1 MNMTWQDDVIHKIN
15 LDGAFVYIIND
26 PDGLLYEPVIATSLQ
41 EKNAFIFDDDD
52 PLALR
57 LAYETWRS
65 GENKISFLIRLV
77 VGRDIFIPHDIQHES
92 KTIDFY
98 LSEFFQ
104 DIDSNVLR
112 LIPPT
117 LYQSVMDALK
127 LFSPG
132 RLSPQSSLDFLLRHI
147 YRIAPEVI
155 QSSADLVRLL
165 IRKHYIGIEMPVQI
179 EKRLIYLLSLVPS
192 FGLWN
197 VSQLISNK
205 SYFFDFLQKQW
216 EIYLH
221 NEENSLTSIKFRPDA
236 QLIIPFADGDVRVF
250 IDNLFA
256 EGIIKPVAINNLP
269 LGHWASFA
277 LLKEPKITE
286 HERVLHLLNN
296 AQKLFRQYSEEKANT
311 DFWLEQSRSLGIM
324 NAIFYQNKKFPAVEV
339 LLDDIKELN
348 TNVDELFQ
356 HWLQINF
363 MKIQA
368 IPTVRY
374 PCMLHKVPDWISRRI
389 DSGNK
394 VCLLVLDGMGA
405 RQWPLIRKQLQISE
419 NILIEEHSCF
429 AWVPT
434 ITSISRQALF
444 SGKRPF
450 CFSESLLT
458 TSKEEQLW
466 LNYWLDKGLDK
477 REVKYAKKI
486 ENYSVDDW
494 QSLVGSL
501 SVKIAGFVINFIDE
515 QMHGMKMGMA
525 GLNVVV
531 DSWLAEWKFKEKI
544 SDLLD
549 NGFEVIITS
558 DHGNQEAIGMGYIN
572 EGVKAETRG
581 ERVRIYNDPSL
592 RDSSAANY
600 QDSVIVWPGPEMG
613 LPKGTYPLL
622 AYSDKAFKSK
632 GDVVVGHGGI
642 SLHEAIVPFIIVNKK

>member
-1 MNMTWQDDVIHKIN
+1 MTWQDDVLHKVN

-26 PDGLLYEPVIATSLQ
+26 PDGLLHEPVIANSLQ
-41 EKNAFIFDDDD
+41 EKNALIFDDDD

-57 LAYETWRS
+57 LSYEAWRS
-65 GENKISFLIRLV
+65 GINKIPFLIRLAAE
-77 VGRDIFIPHDIQHES
+77 RDIFIPHDIHRES
-92 KTIDFY
+92 KEIDFH

-104 DIDSNVLR
+104 DIDSDILR
-112 LIPPT
+112 LLPAT

-127 LFSPG
+127 SFSPG
-132 RLSPQSSLDFLLRHI
+132 RLSEQSSLDFLLRHI
-147 YRIAPEVI
+147 YKIAPEII
-155 QSSADLVRLL
+155 QSSTDLVRLL
-165 IRKHYIGIEMPVQI
+165 IRKHYIGIEMPMQI
-179 EKRLIYLLSLVPS
+179 ESRLIHLMSLVPS

-197 VSQLISNK
+197 VNQLISNK
-205 SYFFDFLQKQW
+205 AYFFDFLQKQW
-216 EIYLH
+216 EIYLQD
-221 NEENSLTSIKFRPDA
+221 EENSPIYFGSRPNT
-236 QLIIPFADGDVRVF
+236 QLIFPFADGDIRVF

-256 EGIIKPVAINNLP
+256 EGIIKPVAIKGLP
-269 LGHWASFA
+269 PEHWASFA
-277 LLKEPKITE
+277 VLKEPKITE
-286 HERVLHLLNN
+286 KERILHLLNN
-296 AQKLFRQYSEEKANT
+296 AKKIFNQYSEESANA

-324 NAIFYQNKKFPAVEV
+324 NALFYHNKNLPAVEIMF
-339 LLDDIKELN
+339 DDIKNIN
-348 TNVDELFQ
+348 TDVDKLFQ
-356 HWLQINF
+356 HWLLINYA
-363 MKIQA
+363 KIQT

-374 PCMLHKVPDWISRRI
+374 PSMLHKVPDWISRRI

-394 VCLLVLDGMGA
+394 ICLLVLDGMGA
-405 RQWPLIRKQLQISE
+405 RQWPLLRKQLQICE
-419 NILIEEHSCF
+419 NISIEEHSCF

-434 ITSISRQALF
+434 ITSISRQTLF

-450 CFSESLLT
+450 LFGESLLT
-458 TSKEEQLW
+458 TNKEEQLW
-466 LNYWLDKGLDK
+466 LNYWIDKGLNK
-477 REVKYAKKI
+477 REIKYAKKI
-486 ENYSVDDW
+486 ENYSVDEW

-501 SVKIAGFVINFIDE
+501 PVKIAGLVINFIDE

-531 DSWLAEWKFKEKI
+531 DSWLAEWKFKDKI

-600 QDSVIVWPGPEMG
+600 QDSVVVWPGPEMG
-613 LPKGTYPLL
+613 LPKGIYPLL
-622 AYSDKAFKSK
+622 AGSDKAFKSK

>member
-1 MNMTWQDDVIHKIN
+1 MTWQDDVIHKLN

-26 PDGLLYEPVIATSLQ
+26 PDGLLYEPVIATLLQ
-41 EKNAFIFDDDD
+41 EKNSLIVDDDD

-65 GENKISFLIRLV
+65 DENKTPFLIRLPAE
-77 VGRDIFIPHDIQHES
+77 RDIFIPHDIQRES
-92 KTIDFY
+92 KEIDFH

-104 DIDSNVLR
+104 DIDSAILR
-112 LIPPT
+112 LLPAAF
-117 LYQSVMDALK
+117 YQSVMDALK
-127 LFSPG
+127 SFAPG

-147 YRIAPEVI
+147 YRIAPEII
-155 QSSADLVRLL
+155 QSSTDLVRLL

-179 EKRLIYLLSLVPS
+179 EKRLIHLLSLVPS
-192 FGLWN
+192 FSLWDFN
-197 VSQLISNK
+197 QLISNK
-205 SYFFDFLQKQW
+205 AYFFDFLQKQW
-216 EIYLH
+216 EMYLQD
-221 NEENSLTSIKFRPDA
+221 EENNSISTEYQPNT
-236 QLIIPFADGDVRVF
+236 QLIVPFADSDVRVF

-256 EGIIKPVAINNLP
+256 EGIIKPVVIKNLP
-269 LGHWASFA
+269 PEHWATFA
-277 LLKEPKITE
+277 VLKEQQITE
-286 HERVLHLLNN
+286 KGRILHLLNN
-296 AQKLFRQYSEEKANT
+296 AKKLFNQYSEGSINA

-324 NAIFYQNKKFPAVEV
+324 NALFYQNKQLPAVEG
-339 LLDDIKELN
+339 LFDEIKNIN
-348 TNVDELFQ
+348 TTVDELFQ
-356 HWLQINF
+356 HWLLINYT
-363 MKIQA
+363 KIQT

-389 DSGNK
+389 ESGNK
-394 VCLLVLDGMGA
+394 ICLLVLDGMGA
-405 RQWPLIRKQLQISE
+405 RQWPLLRKQLQLCE
-419 NILIEEHSCF
+419 NISIEEHSCF

-434 ITSISRQALF
+434 ITSISRQTLF

-450 CFSESLLT
+450 LFGESLLT
-458 TSKEEQLW
+458 TNKEEQLW
-466 LNYWLDKGLDK
+466 LNYWIDKGLNK
-477 REVKYAKKI
+477 REIKYAKKI
-486 ENYSVDDW
+486 ENYSVDEW

-501 SVKIAGFVINFIDE
+501 QVKIAGLVINFIDE

-531 DSWLAEWKFKEKI
+531 DSWLAEWKFKDKI
-544 SDLLD
+544 SDLLE
-549 NGFEVIITS
+549 NGYEVIITS

-581 ERVRIYNDPSL
+581 ERVRIYTDPSM

-622 AYSDKAFKSK
+622 AGSDKAFKSK